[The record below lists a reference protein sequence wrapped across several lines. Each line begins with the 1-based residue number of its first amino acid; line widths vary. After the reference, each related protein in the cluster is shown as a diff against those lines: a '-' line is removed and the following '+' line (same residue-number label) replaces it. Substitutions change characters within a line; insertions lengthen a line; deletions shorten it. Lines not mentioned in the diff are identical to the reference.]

1 VAGVLTRAELNRA
14 TLARQ
19 MLLAREKVTAV
30 TAVERLLA
38 MQAQEARP
46 PFVGLWSRVEDFS
59 ADQLRE
65 ALHGREVV
73 RATHVRA
80 TLHLLSARDYLAFRA
95 PVQPLLSASA
105 ASILKRIGGPQPDPE
120 RLPAAARA
128 LLEKAPADFN
138 TIRERLQEEFP
149 DVNDRALG
157 YAVRMNLPLVMV
169 PTGDPWAFPSNSD
182 FTLADLWLGDA
193 VAPDE
198 SPAPL
203 ALRYLASY
211 GPASVADMQNWSGLK
226 GLKAV
231 FEELRP
237 ELRVFRDENGRELF
251 DLPDAPRPGADV
263 AAPAR
268 FLPEFDSLVLA
279 YADRSRIVSEE
290 HRPRLVTNN
299 LRVHAS
305 FLWDGRVRGTWKV
318 ALRKASATLT
328 LTPFEPLPEDAV
340 SELAREGRDLLG
352 FLAPGVA
359 EPGVRFE
366 PAA

>member
-1 VAGVLTRAELNRA
+1 
-14 TLARQ
+14 
-19 MLLAREKVTAV
+19 
-30 TAVERLLA
+30 
-38 MQAQEARP
+38 
-46 PFVGLWSRVEDFS
+46 
-59 ADQLRE
+59 
-65 ALHGREVV
+65 
-73 RATHVRA
+73 
-80 TLHLLSARDYLAFRA
+80 
-95 PVQPLLSASA
+95 
-105 ASILKRIGGPQPDPE
+105 
-120 RLPAAARA
+120 
-128 LLEKAPADFN
+128 
-138 TIRERLQEEFP
+138 
-149 DVNDRALG
+149 
-157 YAVRMNLPLVMV
+157 MNLPLVMV

-198 SPAPL
+198 SPVPL

-251 DLPDAPRPGADV
+251 DVPDAPRPGADV

-290 HRPRLVTNN
+290 HRPRLVTKN

-305 FLWDGRVRGTWKV
+305 FLWDGLVRGTWKA
-318 ALRKASATLT
+318 ALRKTSATLT

-340 SELAREGRDLLG
+340 SELAREGRGLLG

-366 PAA
+366 PAT